1 MKVSVTVKPNSKVE
15 EVVSS
20 LDGLIVRVK
29 EPPKEGKANR
39 AVIALLAGFY
49 NVPRS
54 NISIVSGQGARK
66 KAAPAAR
73 RTASKPLRRSGD

>member
-15 EVVSS
+15 DVASS

-29 EPPKEGKANR
+29 EPPKEGKANK

-54 NISIVSGQGARK
+54 NVNIISGQGGRK
-66 KAAPAAR
+66 KIVEIIG
-73 RTASKPLRRSGD
+73 L